1 MALADGGGSGGHG
14 GGHGT
19 GGGHSVGHSPGHASG
34 GHASGGH
41 AGRGS
46 GGHDAGLRG
55 LFHGIRHGGFARDA
69 HRESPHR
76 GLNVFRQHGRSFL
89 GYRYVSSSYAQS
101 YDRGNCNPYSVYFDP
116 AYCARY
122 YPSSFLPGWYY
133 GPVNSG
139 AANDPAPDDVI
150 RDGVAVRVPL
160 QASPDAPDS
169 LP

>member
-1 MALADGGGSGGHG
+1 MALAEGGGSGGHG

-19 GGGHSVGHSPGHASG
+19 GGGHSASYSRGHS
-34 GHASGGH
+34 SGGH
-41 AGRGS
+41 AGGGS
-46 GGHDAGLRG
+46 GGHYGGGHVGGHDAGLRG
-55 LFHGIRHGGFARDA
+55 LFHG
-69 HRESPHR
+69 
-76 GLNVFRQHGRSFL
+76 FRPHGRSFF
-89 GYRYVSSSYAQS
+89 GFRYGYVSSGYAQS
-101 YDRGNCNPYSVYFDP
+101 YDRYNCNPYSVYFDP

-133 GPVNSG
+133 APVNSG
-139 AANDPAPDDVI
+139 AVNDPAPDDVI